1 MPDMNSCDVAFEIQR
16 LRPEL
21 AVILL
26 SGSEVPKYA
35 LDLIDAF
42 VPKLEASRALLPN
55 NSGVS
60 QRDSLPKAEAR
71 RVSAIAVPYKMTSP
85 VTNLKTCTDEE
96 LENALARVLAHAS
109 GEVLNEAEVRT
120 FYQLYAEIRR
130 RSTAVTAA

>member
-1 MPDMNSCDVAFEIQR
+1 
-16 LRPEL
+16 
-21 AVILL
+21 
-26 SGSEVPKYA
+26 
-35 LDLIDAF
+35 
-42 VPKLEASRALLPN
+42 
-55 NSGVS
+55 
-60 QRDSLPKAEAR
+60 
-71 RVSAIAVPYKMTSP
+71 MTSP